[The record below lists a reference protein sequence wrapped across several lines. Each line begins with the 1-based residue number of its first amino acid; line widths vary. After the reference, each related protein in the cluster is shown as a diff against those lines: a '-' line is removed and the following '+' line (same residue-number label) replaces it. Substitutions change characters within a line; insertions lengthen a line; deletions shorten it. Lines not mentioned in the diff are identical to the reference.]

1 MAAACDE
8 GIAGKNV
15 LYADFS
21 LLFVALI
28 WGGGFVVIKD
38 ALQDIS
44 PFYMMALRFVLAFLL
59 MTILFA
65 RSIRKTKKSD
75 LVAGAIIGFFLFA
88 AYGSQ
93 TVGLQYT
100 TAGKQAFL
108 TGANVVMVP
117 FLYWM
122 LSKKRPD
129 LYAIAGAFMCLFGI
143 GLLTLQNGLAISR
156 GDTLTLA
163 SAFFFACHITAVGF
177 FAKKSDPVVL
187 SILQTGY
194 AAIIFVVC
202 AVLFEPP
209 LRHIS
214 SGATAAIAYQVLLS
228 TLAAVLIQNVAQKYT
243 TSTHAAIILCLE
255 SVFGSLLAVL
265 FLGDVFSGKMI
276 IGCVLIFAAIITS
289 ETRLSFLH
297 ADRRHKAYVIH
308 EKVSVFRKRWYRY

>member
-1 MAAACDE
+1 MAVVDDE
-8 GIAGKNV
+8 KSTKSGM
-15 LYADFS
+15 YADFS

-38 ALQDIS
+38 ALQNIT
-44 PFYMMALRFVLAFLL
+44 PFYMMSLRFVLAFLI
-59 MTILFA
+59 MAAVFWKST
-65 RSIRKTKKSD
+65 RKIKKSD
-75 LVAGAIIGFFLFA
+75 ITAGIIIGIFLFA

-117 FLYWM
+117 FLYWII
-122 LSKKRPD
+122 SKKRPD

-143 GLLTLQNGLAISR
+143 GLLTLQNGLAVSK
-156 GDTLTLA
+156 GDTLTLI
-163 SAFFFACHITAVGF
+163 SAFFFACHIVSVGY

-187 SILQTGY
+187 SILQTGF

-202 AVLFEPP
+202 AVLFEQP
-209 LRHIS
+209 LRHIN

-228 TLAAVLIQNVAQKYT
+228 TLAAVLIQNIAQKYT

-265 FLGDVFSGKMI
+265 FLGDIFSGKMI
-276 IGCVLIFAAIITS
+276 IGCVLIFAAIITT
-289 ETRLSFLH
+289 ETRFSFL
-297 ADRRHKAYVIH
+297 KKPESVQK
-308 EKVSVFRKRWYRY
+308 KVR